1 MPQKFYID
9 THKGITFLIV
19 LVFIAY
25 FNQWNNPTAMIYLA
39 LHGTYGLLWVLKSRF
54 FPDQQWQQ
62 KSSIWYGLYI
72 WAGLSM
78 YWASPFIIASR
89 SVQAPAW
96 LLAISIS
103 MFSFGVF
110 FHFASDMQKYIELKY
125 NPGHLITD
133 GLMRKVRNMNYFGE
147 FLIYLGFS
155 LLPMH
160 WLPLLVMLV
169 FIVIIW
175 IPNMIKKDRSL
186 ARYPN
191 FAEYKKSSKFIIPFI
206 F

>member
-78 YWASPFIIASR
+78 YWASPYIIASR

>member
-9 THKGITFLIV
+9 SHKGITFIIV
-19 LVFIAY
+19 LFFIAY
-25 FNQWNNPTAMIYLA
+25 FNQWNNPTPMIYLA

-54 FPDQQWQQ
+54 FPDKQWQQ

-72 WAGLSM
+72 WFGLSL
-78 YWASPFIIASR
+78 YWISPYLITSR
-89 SVQAPAW
+89 SVAAPAW
-96 LLAISIS
+96 LLAISVT

-110 FHFASDMQKYIELKY
+110 LHFASDMQKYIELKY
-125 NPGHLITD
+125 NPEHLITD
-133 GLMRKVRNMNYFGE
+133 GLLNNVRNMNYFGE

-160 WLPLLVMLV
+160 WIPILVMMT
-169 FIVIIW
+169 FISIVW

-186 ARYPN
+186 SRYPD
-191 FAEYKKSSKFIIPFI
+191 FAEYKKRSNLIIPFL